1 MIKSPETAMMGHG
14 YKPELSEGA
23 VKPPVFLTS
32 TFVFHTAEEGKDFF
46 TMAHGHTPAQER
58 EMGLIY
64 SRINN
69 PNIEILEERIRLWD
83 GGADAAAFSSG
94 MSAIS
99 TTMMAFLKPGD
110 FILFSNP
117 LYGGSHKFIQH
128 FLKELGI
135 GTIGFSAGDSFESI
149 VGQVAAAGAAGKL
162 KMIFVETPAN
172 PTGEVIDVRMCSELA
187 KYFSTEDKPVLLAVD
202 NTYMGPLWSRPL
214 QFGADIV
221 LYSATKYIGGHSDVI
236 AGAAVGSKS
245 IIQSIKAARTFF
257 GTIIDPHPAWML
269 LRSLETLKLRMD
281 AAAQNAA
288 HIAAFLQN
296 YPGVE
301 KVYYPGLRT
310 GMSERQQQIYAE
322 QYTSFG
328 AMVSFDVAGGEPAAF
343 RFLNALR
350 HIKLAVSLG
359 GTESLAQHPWS
370 MTHSGV
376 PESEKLQYGI
386 TEGMVRLSVGIEH
399 HEDLIRD
406 MEQALLAARL

>member
-1 MIKSPETAMMGHG
+1 MMGHG
-14 YKPELSEGA
+14 YQPWLSEGA

-46 TMAHGHTPAQER
+46 SMAHGHAPEQQR

-83 GGADAAAFSSG
+83 GGEDAAAFSSG

-99 TTMMAFLKPGD
+99 TTMMAFLRPGD

-117 LYGGSHKFIQH
+117 LYGGTHKFIQH
-128 FLKELGI
+128 FLKELGV
-135 GTIGFSAGDSFESI
+135 GTIGFGAHDGFDAI
-149 VGQVAAAGAAGKL
+149 VQRVEAAGAAKKL
-162 KMIFVETPAN
+162 KMIFIETPAN
-172 PTGEVIDVRMCSELA
+172 PTGEVIDVTLCSRLA
-187 KYFSTEDKPVLLAVD
+187 AHFSTEDRKVILAVD
-202 NTYMGPLWSRPL
+202 NTYMGPLWSRPM

-221 LYSATKYIGGHSDVI
+221 LYSATKYIGGHSDVV
-236 AGAAVGSKS
+236 AGAAVGSKTC
-245 IIQSIKAARTFF
+245 IQPIKAARTFF

-288 HIAAFLQN
+288 RIAAFLQTCRQ
-296 YPGVE
+296 VE
-301 KVYYPGLRT
+301 KIYYPGLQND
-310 GMSERQQQIYAE
+310 MPEQQRKIYAE

-328 AMVSFDVAGGEPAAF
+328 AMVSFDVKGGEPAAF
-343 RFLNALR
+343 RFLNALE

-376 PESEKLQYGI
+376 PANEKKKYGI
-386 TEGMVRLSVGIEH
+386 TEGMVRLSVGIEN
-399 HEDLIRD
+399 HEDLVRD
-406 MEQALLAARL
+406 LAQAMGKAAG